1 MATIIL
7 PTPARVYDLSGFSLP
22 GAHLRAYS
30 SGTTTPRTVYSDP
43 ECRFPHP
50 VPLIADGAGVFPPIY
65 DNDDRDLRITV
76 TDENGVVLP
85 GYPIDPVAKVTT
97 DLTGASLVQ
106 FNPTED
112 IPETNVQAAIERVQQ
127 NIVEPLLDYGL
138 GVTGNAPLLSN
149 IDATNI
155 PSGFYRFDAT
165 TSGSFPGG
173 VSAETGGMVYFLRG
187 TSSNG
192 MMLLNPGNLRR
203 IFRRRLQASNYLAW
217 GYLMDSNDTADD
229 AVWEA
234 GTSETPQ
241 IITPKALRVGGAAAA
256 RTVAIGDGQT
266 WQDVRANRTLNTW
279 YQNTTG
285 KTIAVSLMV
294 EATGSFGCFVRSGS
308 EGNGVRVTQGSAEW
322 MNHYFLVP
330 PGHSYRVA
338 ISGGGQGIQYWSELR

>member
-22 GAHLRAYS
+22 GAHLRAYN

-50 VPLIADGAGVFPPIY
+50 IPLIADGAGVFPPIY

-106 FNPTED
+106 FNPSED

-155 PSGFYRFDAT
+155 PSGFYCFDAT

-173 VSAETGGMVYFLRG
+173 VSAETGGMVHLLRASSSSAMMFIVPNTSRRIYNRRLQSGEFQPWGFLMASDDTVADSVWAVG
-187 TSSNG
+187 TSS
-192 MMLLNPGNLRR
+192 
-203 IFRRRLQASNYLAW
+203 A
-217 GYLMDSNDTADD
+217 
-229 AVWEA
+229 
-234 GTSETPQ
+234 PQ
-241 IITPKALRVGGAAAA
+241 TITPKALRVGGAAAA

-266 WQDVRANRTLNTW
+266 WQDVRSSRTLNTW

-285 KTIAVSLMV
+285 KTIAVALMV

-308 EGNGVRVTQGSAEW
+308 DGNGIRVTQGSAEW
-322 MNHYFLVP
+322 QNHNFLVP
-330 PGHSYRVA
+330 PGHFYRVA